1 MVDLSGKSLIITGG
15 ASGIGRAAALSAAR
29 SAAKLTIVDLNEA
42 GGRDV
47 CKQAQALG
55 ATAQFV
61 LADVSRVEDVK
72 AMVSAVVA
80 TFGRLDGAFN
90 NAGIANANLAFT
102 DIPDEIFERM
112 QAINLT
118 GVFLCMKY
126 EALEMV
132 RTGGGAIVNTS
143 STAATNALPNI
154 AEYAAAKSGM
164 LGLTRAAA
172 LDLGRKGI
180 RVNTILPGATRTE
193 MLLAG
198 MARSPGLEEHLVSR
212 QPIGRLC
219 EPDEVAAAALWLLS
233 DEASCVTGICMPVD
247 GGLSIL

>member
-29 SAAKLTIVDLNEA
+29 SGAKLTIVDLNEA

-47 CKQAQALG
+47 CKQVQALG
-55 ATAQFV
+55 AEAQFV

-72 AMVSAVVA
+72 AMVGAAVA
-80 TFGRLDGAFN
+80 MFGRLDGAFN
-90 NAGIANANLAFT
+90 NAGIANANLALT
-102 DIPDEIFERM
+102 DIPDETFERM

-126 EALEMV
+126 EVLEML

-143 STAATNALPNI
+143 STAAINANPNM
-154 AEYAAAKSGM
+154 AEYSAAKSGL

-172 LDLGRKGI
+172 LDLGRKGV
-180 RVNTILPGATRTE
+180 RVNAILPGATRTE
-193 MLLAG
+193 MLLAAT
-198 MARSPGLEEHLVSR
+198 ARSPGLEEHLVSR
-212 QPIGRLC
+212 QPMGRLC
-219 EPDEVAAAALWLLS
+219 EPSEVAVAALWLLS
-233 DEASCVTGICMPVD
+233 DEASAVTGISMPVD
-247 GGLSIL
+247 GGLSNL